1 MSPGA
6 RTIPAAMVL
15 PTAAEMPNHMPS
27 TRSKRPRPGAVV
39 LDTDAPVP
47 NSVLDVV
54 ATPDVLD
61 NGLRKSAKR
70 GDDKGHSGKCKPK
83 RKRKRGIESRI
94 LEPEKTLAVKSEV
107 ARHPPAQRTEG
118 AAEVSVVIPC
128 LDEAKSIGICV
139 EKALTAFRGAGLR
152 GEVVVADNGSTDGS
166 IEIAEKLGARV
177 VHVQQRGYGLAL
189 RAGIAAAHGAFIV
202 MGDADD
208 SYDFSEV
215 PRFVEMW
222 RKGNDVVMGNRFRGE
237 IKPGAMPWHH
247 KYIGNPGLSS
257 LLNLFF
263 GAGIGDSHCGMRG
276 FTRAVYE
283 RMDLR
288 STGMEFASEFVI
300 KAAQLGAKI
309 AEIPITLWPD
319 KRGRPPHLRSFR
331 DGWRHLR
338 FMLLYAPNWLFVL
351 PGALFMMLGLFLVFW
366 LLPGPRAFTGHVV
379 LDVHTMIFGV
389 IFTLL
394 GAQILSIGAFA
405 KVFSYAERFDHRGTV
420 SLKRVLKRV
429 KLESGLLLG
438 GMMFLAGFAGCAWV
452 TWKWVASGFGPLQEV
467 RQVLFWAM
475 WLFLGLQIIFASFF
489 LSMLGISRGTYIGDY
504 DLK

>member
-1 MSPGA
+1 MADAKNIG
-6 RTIPAAMVL
+6 VL
-15 PTAAEMPNHMPS
+15 KAES
-27 TRSKRPRPGAVV
+27 ASRRASVV
-39 LDTDAPVP
+39 
-47 NSVLDVV
+47 
-54 ATPDVLD
+54 
-61 NGLRKSAKR
+61 
-70 GDDKGHSGKCKPK
+70 
-83 RKRKRGIESRI
+83 
-94 LEPEKTLAVKSEV
+94 PEGGV
-107 ARHPPAQRTEG
+107 
-118 AAEVSVVIPC
+118 EVSVVIPC
-128 LDEAKSIGICV
+128 LNETNSIGICV
-139 EKALTAFRGAGLR
+139 AKAMEAFRAKGLR

-166 IEIAEKLGARV
+166 VEIAENLGAHVVRV
-177 VHVQQRGYGLAL
+177 EQRGYGWAL

-215 PRFVEMW
+215 PRFVEKW
-222 RKGNDVVMGNRFRGE
+222 RQGNDVVMGNRFRGE

-247 KYIGNPGLSS
+247 KYIGNPALSS
-257 LLNLFF
+257 VLNLFF
-263 GAGIGDSHCGMRG
+263 RAGIGDSHCGMRG

-300 KAAQLGAKI
+300 KAAQLGVKI
-309 AEIPITLWPD
+309 TEIPVTLWPD
-319 KRGRPPHLRSFR
+319 KRGRPPHLRSLR

-351 PGALFMMLGLFLVFW
+351 PGAAFVLMGLFLVFW
-366 LLPGPRAFTGHVV
+366 LLPGPRTITPRVT

-405 KVFSYAERFDHRGTV
+405 KVFSYAERFDRSGTV

-429 KLESGLLLG
+429 TLESGLLLG
-438 GMMFLAGFAGCAWV
+438 GVLFLAGFAGCAWV
-452 TWKWVASGFGPLQEV
+452 TWQWVASGFGPLQQV

>member
-1 MSPGA
+1 VAKVRGCGVTDDSELRVESAA
-6 RTIPAAMVL
+6 RIASEA
-15 PTAAEMPNHMPS
+15 
-27 TRSKRPRPGAVV
+27 RSGV
-39 LDTDAPVP
+39 D
-47 NSVLDVV
+47 
-54 ATPDVLD
+54 
-61 NGLRKSAKR
+61 
-70 GDDKGHSGKCKPK
+70 
-83 RKRKRGIESRI
+83 
-94 LEPEKTLAVKSEV
+94 
-107 ARHPPAQRTEG
+107 
-118 AAEVSVVIPC
+118 VSVVIPC
-128 LDEAKSIGICV
+128 LNEANSIGICV
-139 EKALTAFRGAGLR
+139 SKAMEAFRAAGLR

-166 IEIAEKLGARV
+166 IEVAQKLGARV
-177 VHVQQRGYGLAL
+177 ARVEARGYGSAL
-189 RAGIAAAHGAFIV
+189 RAGIAAAQGAFIV

-215 PRFVEMW
+215 PRFVEKW
-222 RKGNDVVMGNRFRGE
+222 RQGNDVVMGNRFRGE

-247 KYIGNPGLSS
+247 KYVGNPALSS

-263 GAGIGDSHCGMRG
+263 HTGIGDSHCGMRG

-300 KAAQLGAKI
+300 KAAQLGAKM

-351 PGALFMMLGLFLVFW
+351 PGAAFILLGLLLVFW
-366 LLPGPRAFTGHVV
+366 LLPGPRAITPRVT

-405 KVFSYAERFDHRGTV
+405 KVFSYAERFDRSGTV

-429 KLESGLLLG
+429 TLESGLLLG
-438 GMMFLAGFAGCAWV
+438 GVLFLAGFAGCARV
-452 TWKWVASGFGPLQEV
+452 TWQWAASGFGPLQQV
-467 RQVLFWAM
+467 RQVLFSSM